1 MVTDLQGCGVGGGRQ
16 GRPPQAW
23 SCWQDGKTR
32 GFGCLGPCWF
42 PVARAALPVAAT
54 GGRKRTSC
62 RLPGREPE
70 GDISPGRKLGV
81 WGRQIPGLLQGQGPD
96 SRSGVAEGV
105 LSAARDASVTRGD
118 LVFMPSGWP
127 LRRLCPG
134 PGVHV
139 VRLSCLGLTEA
150 WSPRPGTET
159 TEARGYQPWGC
170 GWQWEG
176 ETRFRGLFWG

>member
-1 MVTDLQGCGVGGGRQ
+1 MWRLEICLWGRVGDAMEGVGLGRMSHSGEDEPGTWNGEEGQRKRIQEEEGLGLVTDLQGCGVGGGRQ

-118 LVFMPSGWP
+118 
-127 LRRLCPG
+127 
-134 PGVHV
+134 
-139 VRLSCLGLTEA
+139 
-150 WSPRPGTET
+150 
-159 TEARGYQPWGC
+159 
-170 GWQWEG
+170 
-176 ETRFRGLFWG
+176 